1 MALTDSQI
9 ADLRDAF
16 ARLEAHITELEHR
29 LVALC
34 DTVDAELGD
43 DEPAL
48 ALELGDDDE
57 VPF

>member
-1 MALTDSQI
+1 MALTDAQV

-29 LVALC
+29 LIAVL
-34 DTVDAELGD
+34 DAVELGD

-48 ALELGDDDE
+48 ALELGGDG